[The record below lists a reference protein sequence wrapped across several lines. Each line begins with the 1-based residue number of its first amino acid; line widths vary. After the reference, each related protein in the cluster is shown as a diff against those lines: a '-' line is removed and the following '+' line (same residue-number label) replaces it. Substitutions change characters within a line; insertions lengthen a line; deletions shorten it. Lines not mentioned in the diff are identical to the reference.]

1 MELIQVLGM
10 LIERMD
16 IVDLAGILGSA
27 ALLRLF
33 LVRRK

>member
-16 IVDLAGILGSA
+16 IVDLAGILGSM
-27 ALLRLF
+27 ALFRLF